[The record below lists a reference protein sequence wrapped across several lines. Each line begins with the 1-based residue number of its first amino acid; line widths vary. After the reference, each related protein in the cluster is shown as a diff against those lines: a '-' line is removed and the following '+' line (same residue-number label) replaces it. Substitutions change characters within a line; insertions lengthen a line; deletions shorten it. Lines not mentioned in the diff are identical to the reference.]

1 MTENVVVWA
10 VGVVL
15 SSIVAYFTT
24 INTLSQRLGVLEER
38 EENHYD
44 EILRRLD
51 HIDRKLG

>member
-24 INTLSQRLGVLEER
+24 INTLSQRLDVLEER
-38 EENHYD
+38 ENNHYS